1 MLDAPL
7 IKSLLQGAG
16 DVGDD
21 AANTLASSGAAIPQ
35 SVIAL
40 FDGSNQ
46 LEITTADAS
55 GAFTATVGAPTSDTF
70 ASQGGD
76 VGEANSPAV
85 GSSDG
90 ELRQA
95 LELAGP
101 TGLFTATI
109 TDPEVGSGTLA
120 MPFDGGVN
128 QQTQIFAA
136 PAFVSALNSAPSL
149 SMNDSADHGITAT
162 APVVLTGSGASADG
176 DMVGVSGNGTYSANL
191 SSPSDGSTGG
201 VDTTAAGGGPDTDS
215 ASQPSLSV
223 NASNPTNVLFV
234 VSGLP
239 SDYSGTVTFTDS
251 TGKADVV
258 AVGGNGSYSANLSNL
273 TDGTLTY
280 VMTVSDPAGNV
291 ITVDPTTT
299 LGLPPGVT
307 LQPINGG
314 PDYYANNGLT
324 YAADAGWDNPDFIP
338 IGPWQEALNSQSEAN
353 IWKALGWNT
362 AFNIDTNNVS
372 IPVLD
377 ANGISLI

>member
-1 MLDAPL
+1 MLARLKPVGLWGQRLRLKISNSVD
-7 IKSLLQGAG
+7 G
-16 DVGDD
+16 D
-21 AANTLASSGAAIPQ
+21 
-35 SVIAL
+35 
-40 FDGSNQ
+40 
-46 LEITTADAS
+46 
-55 GAFTATVGAPTSDTF
+55 
-70 ASQGGD
+70 
-76 VGEANSPAV
+76 
-85 GSSDG
+85 
-90 ELRQA
+90 
-95 LELAGP
+95 
-101 TGLFTATI
+101 
-109 TDPEVGSGTLA
+109 
-120 MPFDGGVN
+120 
-128 QQTQIFAA
+128 
-136 PAFVSALNSAPSL
+136 
-149 SMNDSADHGITAT
+149 
-162 APVVLTGSGASADG
+162 VLTGSTDLFG
-176 DMVGVSGNGTYSANL
+176 GVSGLVTSTNDHPFVTDRGGSGANL
-191 SSPSDGSTGG
+191 ANPATLSDEANNPSPSVGIANGGDAKAPVNPVIASYRVVSAASAGAPIDST
-201 VDTTAAGGGPDTDS
+201 S
-215 ASQPSLSV
+215 APNPTLAV
-223 NASNPTNVLFV
+223 NAANPTNVEFTI
-234 VSGLP
+234 SGLP

-324 YAADAGWDNPDFIP
+324 YAVDAGWDNPDFIP

-377 ANGISLI
+377 ANGIALI